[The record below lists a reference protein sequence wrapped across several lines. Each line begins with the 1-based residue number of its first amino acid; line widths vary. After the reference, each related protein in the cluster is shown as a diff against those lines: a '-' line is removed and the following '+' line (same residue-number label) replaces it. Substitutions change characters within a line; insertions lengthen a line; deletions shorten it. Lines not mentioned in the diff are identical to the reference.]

1 MIKTYFKPILLILI
15 GTAVYAFGLV
25 HFNIENNLADG
36 GFTGIT
42 LLLYFLFQ
50 IKPSVTTILLNIPV
64 LIVGYFLLGKRTFI
78 LTIVGTVALSVFLE
92 IFQTYHFDI
101 PLKNDMFLATLLSG
115 LFLGTGLGIVFKA
128 GGTTGG
134 VDILA
139 RLAEKFWGISI
150 GKTIF
155 IFDFVIIVLSWIFY
169 LTYKEALYTLI
180 AIFLA
185 TQIIDRFQEGFI
197 TTRGFIIISKSSN
210 EIAAAISRDI
220 NRGIT
225 IVHGYGFY
233 TKQPSDII
241 YCVVEKQQIEELKK
255 IIFAVDEYAFVNIM
269 SIHEV
274 LGEGFTFHN
283 KT

>member
-25 HFNIENNLADG
+25 HFNIQNNLADG

-50 IKPSVTTILLNIPV
+50 VKPSVTTILLNIPV
-64 LIVGYFLLGKRTFI
+64 LIIGYFLLGKRTFV
-78 LTIVGTVALSVFLE
+78 LTIIGTVALSFFLE
-92 IFQTYHFDI
+92 IFQTYHFNI

-115 LFLGTGLGIVFKA
+115 LFLGTGLGIVFKS

-197 TTRGFIIISKSSN
+197 TTRAFVIISKSSN
-210 EIAAAISRDI
+210 EIATAISRDI
-220 NRGIT
+220 NRGVT

-233 TKQPSDII
+233 TKQSTDII

-255 IIFAVDEYAFVNIM
+255 VIFSVDEHAFVNIM
-269 SIHEV
+269 TIHEV
-274 LGEGFTFHN
+274 FGEGFTFHN

>member
-1 MIKTYFKPILLILI
+1 LIKTYFKPILLILI